1 MALPGVAEQ
10 VPYLVVG
17 VGIVDVPAL
26 DPLGGIIQNGIL
38 LALDAPCGVVRQ
50 VPVEGVQLQPR
61 HLVNVRLERLNR
73 PEIAAH
79 VMHEAADGERRAVL
93 DVAARIIPLGAQLVQ
108 RPAGIKN
115 ACIGS
120 GPDLDA
126 VGTDLELVAFLAQRL
141 GQGRILFHGN
151 GSLFRACPRLPVY
164 LGREGN
170 ERNRRVFFLLEGVR
184 GSPVSV
190 GSRRTK
196 HQA

>member
-120 GPDLDA
+120 GP
-126 VGTDLELVAFLAQRL
+126 ERL